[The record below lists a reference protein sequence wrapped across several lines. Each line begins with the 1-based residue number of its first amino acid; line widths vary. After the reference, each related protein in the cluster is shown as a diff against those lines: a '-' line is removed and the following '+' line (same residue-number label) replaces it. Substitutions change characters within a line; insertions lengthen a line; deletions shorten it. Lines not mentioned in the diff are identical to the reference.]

1 MGAGPAVLR
10 GEIDMKASR
19 YFSCL
24 FALIAAATI
33 SQTASAQRFGLFG
46 SRSNSLISLA
56 AYEAVQKDLGV
67 GPEAAGKL
75 GSLSE
80 EFRDA
85 ITKETTALGIDYG
98 EIGDLPQAERAA
110 KMRDVTE
117 KTSAV
122 TSKLTAEYMPKL
134 QEVLSADQLSRLRQ
148 IQIQAQ
154 GADALVSAEIA
165 TVLELSSE
173 QKKGLADLISEY
185 QRKQQ
190 ELTGDFQ
197 ERFARIREMNTE
209 RDNRAIDLLTAGQK
223 EKYAVLKGQPFDVS
237 QLRFGRRGKN

>member
-1 MGAGPAVLR
+1 M
-10 GEIDMKASR
+10 
-19 YFSCL
+19 
-24 FALIAAATI
+24 
-33 SQTASAQRFGLFG
+33 
-46 SRSNSLISLA
+46 
-56 AYEAVQKDLGV
+56 
-67 GPEAAGKL
+67 
-75 GSLSE
+75 LSE

-110 KMRDVTE
+110 KMRDVNE

-122 TSKLTAEYMPKL
+122 TSKLTAEYMPKI

-197 ERFARIREMNTE
+197 ERFAKIREMNTE